1 MTTKYALNSAKL
13 IVLRENFKA
22 LQDINTTPKEPKTER
37 VVAVD
42 SALQAHGSRG
52 RKKVRAPRG
61 RYACLS
67 RAPVRACYAAKTAVS
82 TAVLTTIPCVR
93 WAPNEKNVVS
103 QN

>member
-42 SALQAHGSRG
+42 S
-52 RKKVRAPRG
+52 
-61 RYACLS
+61 
-67 RAPVRACYAAKTAVS
+67 
-82 TAVLTTIPCVR
+82 
-93 WAPNEKNVVS
+93 
-103 QN
+103 